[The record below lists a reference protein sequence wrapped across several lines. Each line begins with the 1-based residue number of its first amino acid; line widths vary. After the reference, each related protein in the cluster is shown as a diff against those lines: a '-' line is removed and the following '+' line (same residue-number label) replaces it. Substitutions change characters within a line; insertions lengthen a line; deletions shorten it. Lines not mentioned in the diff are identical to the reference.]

1 MSGIA
6 IRLARKMGL
15 HRDGA
20 TLGLSPFD
28 AEMRRRIWWHLVHVD
43 FRITDVLGTRPSLDL
58 SFGDAKSPLNTTDE
72 DLDPDM
78 AELPEERKGITPIT
92 LCLIRCEITDALKS
106 ISSSSPG
113 AMRWEA
119 LMDDPEFPTTTK
131 DYIINK
137 IEDQLERKYM
147 RYCDPSNTLHT
158 YVSIIIR
165 SSLCKMRLFAHNP
178 RSFASMPGQIPDKER
193 DIVFSNATKLL
204 GYANMMRGGT
214 PGLGKY
220 MWQIGTSYLWNTMLY
235 VLIEVR
241 HRRTGPEVDRS
252 WQLIGQVFA
261 HYPQVSE
268 KAASAVYTALG
279 KWTLEVWDDYVMAAT
294 DGGLE
299 QPITP
304 EYINRLRLN
313 HQPAEDVEVSN
324 HTLGGTKTSLETWTA
339 QHSTLTENDADVD
352 LLPPSYDFPN
362 LLSFEMDSNE
372 WLQWEQL
379 LADQGNVT

>member
-20 TLGLSPFD
+20 KLGLSPFD
-28 AEMRRRIWWHLVHVD
+28 TEMRRRIWWHLVHVD

-58 SFGDAKSPLNTTDE
+58 SCGDAKRPLNATDE
-72 DLDPDM
+72 DLDPNM
-78 AELPEERKGITPIT
+78 TELPQERKGITPIT
-92 LCLIRCEITDALKS
+92 LCLIRCEITEALEN
-106 ISSSSPG
+106 ISSSCPG

-119 LMDDPEFPTTTK
+119 LMEESDIPVATK
-131 DYIINK
+131 DYTINK
-137 IEDQLERKYM
+137 IEDQLESKYM
-147 RYCDPSNTLHT
+147 RYCDPFNTLHT

-178 RSFASMPGQIPDKER
+178 RSFAGKAGQIPDKER

-204 GYANMMRGGT
+204 GYATMMRGGT

-235 VLIEVR
+235 VLIEI
-241 HRRTGPEVDRS
+241 RRRRNGPEVDHA
-252 WQLIGQVFA
+252 WQLIGQVFS

-268 KAASAVYTALG
+268 KPAGAVYTALG
-279 KWTLEVWDDYVMAAT
+279 KWTLEVWDDHVAAAR
-294 DGGLE
+294 DGGLD
-299 QPITP
+299 PPVTP
-304 EYINRLRLN
+304 EYIQRL
-313 HQPAEDVEVSN
+313 QSDQEVTEDMEVSN
-324 HTLGGTKTSLETWTA
+324 YPLGDTQNSPHTQKAQYSTMVDHGG
-339 QHSTLTENDADVD
+339 DVD
-352 LLPPSYDFPN
+352 LLPSYDFPN
-362 LLSFEMDSNE
+362 LLSFEMDPNE

-379 LADQGNVT
+379 LADQGSLT